1 MKSMTI
7 IAVSQWFW
15 IGSLLCTRHVGA
27 LSQQQQSDKN
37 RTKWNSFIGD
47 TITSGY
53 AMKYTHAGFLPPE
66 YRGPFL
72 VIVDSTGE
80 SANACYLEG
89 IETAGECVDEPSTV
103 TFNRRGCFQSD
114 TALNQGVDDVFYVV
128 YGKVAGFPSEVIID
142 WSVAIQDEE
151 TSFTIGSLFRV

>member
-1 MKSMTI
+1 MTI

-53 AMKYTHAGFLPPE
+53 AMKYTHEGFLPPE

-80 SANACYLEG
+80 LASACYLEG
-89 IETAGECVDEPSTV
+89 SETAGECVDEPRTMLLFTV
-103 TFNRRGCFQSD
+103 EDAFNLIQS
-114 TALNQGVDDVFYVV
+114 ALNQGADVFNVV
-128 YGKVAGFPSEVIID
+128 YDKVAGFPSDVFID

-151 TSFTIGSLFRV
+151 TSFTIGSLVLV